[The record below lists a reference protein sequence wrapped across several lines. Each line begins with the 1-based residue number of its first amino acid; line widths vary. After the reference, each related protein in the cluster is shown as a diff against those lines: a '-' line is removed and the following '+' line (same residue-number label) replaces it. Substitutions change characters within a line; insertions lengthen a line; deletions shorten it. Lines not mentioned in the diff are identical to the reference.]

1 MTVGSHRLRWVV
13 AVPLSS
19 LVALF
24 TLAEL
29 SDLVTA
35 QMVRHEL
42 NPIAASLSA
51 TPLLSFALK
60 VALIA
65 FVVATAVICER
76 ERPGARPPGPRHRD
90 DRGRG
95 GRPQQHAPDADL
107 GPARGLVR
115 DPASGAAASRLDR
128 PARLSVERGRRRMH
142 PATTRGRAVP
152 SSHRR
157 LRAAA
162 TLVLLAA
169 LSGAVLAV
177 PIAAAT
183 SSVTG
188 SITYREPI
196 ALSAAGGRDRHHHRH
211 DGRTRRR
218 RGHRPAADRCADRP
232 SRSTSRSSS
241 TRARSTRPTPTP
253 CSRPSSTGRAPGR
266 MRPASRSSPAARRAG
281 SR

>member
-1 MTVGSHRLRWVV
+1 MTVGSHRLSWVV

-76 ERPGARPPGPRHRD
+76 ERPGARPPGPRDRH

-107 GPARGLVR
+107 AA
-115 DPASGAAASRLDR
+115 PASAGQAPASTPADDRRARAGAA
-128 PARLSVERGRRRMH
+128 
-142 PATTRGRAVP
+142 
-152 SSHRR
+152 
-157 LRAAA
+157 
-162 TLVLLAA
+162 
-169 LSGAVLAV
+169 
-177 PIAAAT
+177 
-183 SSVTG
+183 
-188 SITYREPI
+188 
-196 ALSAAGGRDRHHHRH
+196 
-211 DGRTRRR
+211 
-218 RGHRPAADRCADRP
+218 
-232 SRSTSRSSS
+232 
-241 TRARSTRPTPTP
+241 
-253 CSRPSSTGRAPGR
+253 
-266 MRPASRSSPAARRAG
+266 
-281 SR
+281 